1 MKTMGTVKRKS
12 VSTSLFAVVL
22 FIVSNVAVPAECE
35 LLHGSASKD
44 DEILRLGRPDN
55 SQSGG
60 VSNTAPLRLVRPMPA
75 PDFRGKTITGL
86 VDTSAFKPLIG
97 SAVRSDGKLGLLQP
111 AQFGSIPNS
120 KFDLG
125 AERGSKELTLAWE
138 AWHKQLSAA
147 IYQTWSNIASVPG
160 EATLSI
166 TVTRDHQI
174 TPRMVRS
181 SGNYEF
187 DRGLLAAVNALNGNP
202 GLTFPGQSERQS
214 VSFEA
219 DYVAATDIK
228 PGYNWVKNDY
238 ERIQHSY

>member
-1 MKTMGTVKRKS
+1 MRAENLKSMKRFPALLAASLTLITLLGT
-12 VSTSLFAVVL
+12 AANAEVL
-22 FIVSNVAVPAECE
+22 Q
-35 LLHGSASKD
+35 GSASKD
-44 DEILRLGRPDN
+44 DEILRLGRPSN
-55 SQSGG
+55 NNQSGG
-60 VSNTAPLRLVRPMPA
+60 VFSSAPLRLGRPMTA
-75 PDFRGKTITGL
+75 PDFRGKAITGL
-86 VDTSAFKPLIG
+86 VDTSAFKPLSG
-97 SAVRSDGKLGLLQP
+97 SATRNDGKLGLLQP

-147 IYQTWSNIASVPG
+147 VYQTWSDIASVPG

-174 TPRMVRS
+174 MPRMVRS
-181 SGNYEF
+181 SGNFEF
-187 DRGLLAAVNALNGNP
+187 DRGLMAAVNSLNGNP
-202 GLTFPGQSERQS
+202 GLTFPSQSERQS

-228 PGYNWVKNDY
+228 PGYSWVKNDY
-238 ERIQHSY
+238 EHIQHGY

>member
-1 MKTMGTVKRKS
+1 MHSKNPKLIEFSVKSLLAAMALMTMLGTAS
-12 VSTSLFAVVL
+12 DA
-22 FIVSNVAVPAECE
+22 E

-55 SQSGG
+55 SPSGG
-60 VSNTAPLRLVRPMPA
+60 VTSTTPLRLGRPMPA

-86 VDTSAFKPLIG
+86 VNTSAFKPLIG
-97 SAVRSDGKLGLLQP
+97 TASRNNGKLGLLQP
-111 AQFGSIPNS
+111 AQFGTIPNS

-147 IYQTWSNIASVPG
+147 VYQTWSDIASVPG

-166 TVTRDHQI
+166 TVTRDHHI
-174 TPRMVRS
+174 SARLVRS
-181 SGNYEF
+181 SGNFEF
-187 DRGLLAAVNALNGNP
+187 DRGLMAAVKALDGNP
-202 GLTFPGQSERQS
+202 GLTFPSQSERQS

-228 PGYNWVKNDY
+228 PGYSWVKNDY
-238 ERIQHSY
+238 EHIQHGY